1 MATCGHAGCGLLGS
15 FCRCL
20 DATDPEEA
28 GCYCES
34 RSPSSSSP
42 QVFLPFDITDGA
54 LRFRGNLTDDYLSLH
69 VSWPG
74 KRLRLEDE

>member
-1 MATCGHAGCGLLGS
+1 M
-15 FCRCL
+15 
-20 DATDPEEA
+20 
-28 GCYCES
+28 
-34 RSPSSSSP
+34 
-42 QVFLPFDITDGA
+42 PFDITDGA